1 MKKMLTLVLCLAIL
15 LSLAV
20 GAVPAAK
27 ADHSEQV
34 KLTVAYNKKG
44 TDALPNSILD
54 QILLE
59 KFNIVVEWKDL
70 EDRDFKTNMTLQ
82 MAGKDYPDII
92 WHSDNGTAQ
101 ELSLTGHILAI
112 DDYEDKLPDY
122 IKIFDEG
129 VDTQHLQGLEGE
141 REVQQD
147 ALGGG
152 NPSED
157 HQRHQRCGGA

>member
-70 EDRDFKTNMTLQ
+70 EDGDFKTNMTLQ
-82 MAGKDYPDII
+82 MAGKDYP
-92 WHSDNGTAQ
+92 
-101 ELSLTGHILAI
+101 GHHLA
-112 DDYEDKLPDY
+112 
-122 IKIFDEG
+122 
-129 VDTQHLQGLEGE
+129 
-141 REVQQD
+141 
-147 ALGGG
+147 
-152 NPSED
+152 
-157 HQRHQRCGGA
+157 